1 MTVPVSDADGS
12 AAKVRDSRTLALA
25 EFAIVI
31 LLFVADV
38 YRLIPVSKTPFLV
51 ALAWFSLRVRNA
63 DWRSLGWATPQ
74 SWVRA
79 ISFGVIAGVTIE
91 WLELLVTH
99 PFLSWLM
106 GRPPDLSDFRP
117 LVGNLRLVFVTL
129 PLIWVVAAVGEE
141 VTGMLENVVAGFLL
155 GVLYLRSGCN
165 LTVPIIAHGVQ
176 DTVDVVLIFLGRY
189 PGM

>member
-38 YRLIPVSKTPFLV
+38 YRLIPVSKTPVLV

-106 GRPPDLSDFRP
+106 GSPPDLSDFRP
-117 LVGNLRLVFVTL
+117 LVGNLRLSSS
-129 PLIWVVAAVGEE
+129 
-141 VTGMLENVVAGFLL
+141 
-155 GVLYLRSGCN
+155 RC
-165 LTVPIIAHGVQ
+165 
-176 DTVDVVLIFLGRY
+176 R
-189 PGM
+189 